1 MSNLEILEL
10 SDEEDQFFYEVE
22 EIVQM
27 VITDKGER
35 IFEIKWKGY
44 DSSENTF
51 EPERNLN
58 CPELLK
64 EFLKKHEADGK
75 KKN

>member
-27 VITDKGER
+27 IITDKGER

-44 DSSENTF
+44 DSS
-51 EPERNLN
+51 
-58 CPELLK
+58 
-64 EFLKKHEADGK
+64 
-75 KKN
+75 